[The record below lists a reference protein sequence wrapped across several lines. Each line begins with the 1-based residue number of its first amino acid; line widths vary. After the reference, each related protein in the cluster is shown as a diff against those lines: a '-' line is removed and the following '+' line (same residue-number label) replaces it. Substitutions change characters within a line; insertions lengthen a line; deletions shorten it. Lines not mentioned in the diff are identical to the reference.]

1 MRCGRGHPV
10 SALDGTTVVVLGG
23 TSGIGH
29 ATARE
34 AQRRGARVIIGGRD
48 PERLRT
54 ALGTL
59 GDEAEGHPVDA
70 ADEQAIARFL
80 RRVGSIDHLLV
91 TPSRLVPVEIA
102 DATEDQVRPA
112 MDLRFWAAFHAARH
126 AAPILRAGGSITFLS
141 GIAGS
146 RPIPNEAVAGASCAA
161 VEALMRSLVTE
172 LAPIRCNVLSPGYV
186 DTPLLDGFFG
196 EARDS
201 RIEAIAES
209 LPGKRIGSPADI
221 ADAAL
226 FLMGNRYMNGHVLT
240 IDGAHTL
247 V

>member
-1 MRCGRGHPV
+1 MT
-10 SALDGTTVVVLGG
+10 ALDGSTVVVLGG
-23 TSGIGH
+23 TSGIGL
-29 ATARE
+29 ATAQE
-34 AQRRGARVIIGGRD
+34 AGRRGAHVVVGGRD
-48 PERLRT
+48 PERLAT
-54 ALGTL
+54 ALRTL
-59 GDEAEGHPVDA
+59 GDSAEGHEVDV
-70 ADEQAIARFL
+70 ADERSVARFL
-80 RRVGSIDHLLV
+80 DRVDGLDHLLV
-91 TPSRLVPVEIA
+91 TPSQLIPVRVAE
-102 DATEDQVRPA
+102 ATEEQVRPA

-126 AAPILRAGGSITFLS
+126 AAPLLRAGGSITFLS
-141 GIAGS
+141 GIAGT

-196 EARDS
+196 GARDS
-201 RIEAIAES
+201 RVEAIAGL
-209 LPGKRIGSPADI
+209 LPGKQIGTSAQI

-226 FLMGNRYMNGHVLT
+226 FLMGNGYMNGHVLT